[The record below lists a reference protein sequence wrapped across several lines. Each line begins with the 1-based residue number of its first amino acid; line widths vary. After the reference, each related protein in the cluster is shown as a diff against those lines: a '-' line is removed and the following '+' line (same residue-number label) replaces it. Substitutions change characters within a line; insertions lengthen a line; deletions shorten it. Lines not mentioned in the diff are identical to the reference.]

1 MPPKKKRITPTL
13 IGAVG
18 STIKKEKNKLI
29 PGKKRLKQRV
39 KSKAKPK
46 AKRKKK
52 SVATNEELALGIL
65 VRVCQKLSGGSKGH
79 KKKTKAKA
87 KAKSKGGGT
96 KGQKTAAKKL
106 KKLSKH
112 YGKLKF
118 DANPDLAF

>member
-87 KAKSKGGGT
+87 KSKGDGT

>member
-46 AKRKKK
+46 AKPKKK
-52 SVATNEELALGIL
+52 RVATREELALGIL

-79 KKKTKAKA
+79 KKKT

>member
-13 IGAVG
+13 IGPVAP
-18 STIKKEKNKLI
+18 TTKKGKKKLL
-29 PGKKRLKQRV
+29 PGKKRLKQRA
-39 KSKAKPK
+39 KPKPK
-46 AKRKKK
+46 AKAKAKKK
-52 SVATNEELALGIL
+52 KVATREELALGIL

-79 KKKTKAKA
+79 KKKTKGKA
-87 KAKSKGGGT
+87 KTKGGGT

-112 YGKLKF
+112 YGKLKY

>member
-46 AKRKKK
+46 AKPKKK
-52 SVATNEELALGIL
+52 RVATREELALGIL

-87 KAKSKGGGT
+87 KAKSKGGGLRDRRPQ
-96 KGQKTAAKKL
+96 QK
-106 KKLSKH
+106 
-112 YGKLKF
+112 
-118 DANPDLAF
+118 N